1 MTMMMQA
8 VPYLGETGSL
18 ALGLIGMLT
27 VAALILTVAQ
37 KGKAVFGRTPP
48 FHEELDQRDK
58 ALRKMIFATEASLK
72 ERIAEQ
78 GRLTMELAEQLR
90 DLQLDRQRKW
100 EELRQGY
107 SELRESLA
115 FIRGKFEKAKN

>member
-1 MTMMMQA
+1 MQA
-8 VPYLGETGSL
+8 IPYLGETGSL
-18 ALGLIGMLT
+18 ALGLIGLLT
-27 VAALILTVAQ
+27 VAALVLTVAQ
-37 KGKAVFGRTPP
+37 KAKSVFGRTPP
-48 FHEELDQRDK
+48 FHEELDKRDK
-58 ALRKMIFATEASLK
+58 ALRHIICACEADLK

-78 GRLTMELAEQLR
+78 GRRTVELAEQLR
-90 DLQLDRQRKW
+90 DMQLDRQRKW